1 MTGEKYDFDQI
12 HIAGPE
18 SSRENIQKSQPDSV
32 LPSETLIP
40 LDPFGPSV
48 R

>member
-1 MTGEKYDFDQI
+1 MTVEKYDFDQI

-18 SSRENIQKSQPDSV
+18 SSRENIEKSQADSV
-32 LPSETLIP
+32 VPETLTP